1 MLLNL
6 ISRSKPLPAW
16 EGDEDLPALP
26 RATELLIE
34 LRRERTGIS
43 WLYVISTLLYCAIA
57 ILYLTTVGTKDPM
70 WLFWLAM
77 AALFLALG
85 RVERHKKREKL
96 MIELLGELVSQN
108 NQLRRNLEPTDK
120 RESQDKSAQ

>member
-1 MLLNL
+1 MLRDL
-6 ISRSKPLPAW
+6 SCSKLLPTA

-57 ILYLTTVGTKDPM
+57 ILYLTTVGTKDTM
-70 WLFWLAM
+70 WLFWVAM

-108 NQLRRNLEPTDK
+108 YQLRRNLAPTDK
-120 RESQDKSAQ
+120 PDFQDKSAQ